1 MRSHRHTNRTHPANG
16 PAGSL
21 LAGLIFHSGRGRE
34 GTKPTGPLLRE
45 SIIDRQGER
54 DRDEGRKK
62 EGDGDTAAGVL
73 RQQQSGMT

>member
-21 LAGLIFHSGRGRE
+21 LAGLIFHPGRGRE
-34 GTKPTGPLLRE
+34 GMKPTGPLLRE

-54 DRDEGRKK
+54 EIGMRGGKKK
-62 EGDGDTAAGVL
+62 EVGIRLQAYCGSSRAA
-73 RQQQSGMT
+73 